1 MSYSASTIEELGN
14 FRVPVGRGMKSKVRH
29 RSITIRHRR
38 TSVCVEDAFWNCLK
52 EIAESRKQLVKDL
65 IEEIDRD
72 RQFANLSSAIRLFVL
87 QVYKDEFDRRIS
99 EESKIAA
106 Q

>member
-1 MSYSASTIEELGN
+1 
-14 FRVPVGRGMKSKVRH
+14 MKSKVRH
-29 RSITIRHRR
+29 RSVTIRHRR

-52 EIAESRKQLVKDL
+52 EIAESRKQPMKDL
-65 IEEIDRD
+65 IEEIDRK
-72 RQFANLSSAIRLFVL
+72 RKFANLSSAIRLFVL
-87 QVYKDEFDRRIS
+87 QFYKDQFDRRRS